1 MKLTIQDACKS
12 YEGHPVLEQLC
23 LELPEKGTVC
33 LFGPSGCGKTTLFN
47 CIAGLEKLDSGAILG
62 MEGRRVAY
70 MFQEDRLLPWINARE
85 NVEVVLRHS
94 DEKQAQKWLEAV
106 GLGEDGDK
114 RPSELSGGMRQRVA
128 LARALAFGGDV
139 ILLDEPFRALDPKT
153 RLRMETLVQEHSREA
168 LKLLVTHDREEAQFL
183 ADQILY
189 LEGPPLRIVR
199 REIPSDR
206 RNDA

>member
-189 LEGPPLRIVR
+189 LEGPPLRVVR

-206 RNDA
+206 RNGA

>member
-85 NVEVVLRHS
+85 NVEVVLRHA

-153 RLRMETLVQEHSREA
+153 RLCMETLVQEHSREA

-189 LEGPPLRIVR
+189 LEGPPLRVVR
-199 REIPSDR
+199 RENPSDR
-206 RNDA
+206 RDGA

>member
-114 RPSELSGGMRQRVA
+114 RPSELSGGMRQCVA

-189 LEGPPLRIVR
+189 LEGPPLRVVR

-206 RNDA
+206 RNGA

>member
-114 RPSELSGGMRQRVA
+114 CPSELSGGMRQRVA

-189 LEGPPLRIVR
+189 LEGPPLRVVR

-206 RNDA
+206 RNGA

>member
-70 MFQEDRLLPWINARE
+70 MFKEDRLLPWINARE

-206 RNDA
+206 RNGA

>member
-206 RNDA
+206 RDGA

>member
-12 YEGHPVLEQLC
+12 YEGRPVLEQLC

-85 NVEVVLRHS
+85 NVEVVLRHA

-199 REIPSDR
+199 REIPPDR
-206 RNDA
+206 RNGA

>member
-85 NVEVVLRHS
+85 NVEVVLHHS

-206 RNDA
+206 RNGA

>member
-12 YEGHPVLEQLC
+12 YEGRPVLEQLC

-85 NVEVVLRHS
+85 NVEVVLRHP

-199 REIPSDR
+199 REIPPDR
-206 RNDA
+206 RNGA